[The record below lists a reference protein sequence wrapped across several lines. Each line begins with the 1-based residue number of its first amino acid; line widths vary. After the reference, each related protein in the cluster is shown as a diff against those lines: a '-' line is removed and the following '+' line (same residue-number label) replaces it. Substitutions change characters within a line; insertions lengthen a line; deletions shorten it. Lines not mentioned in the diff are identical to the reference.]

1 MAKNLPIT
9 HSTILMLFIIY
20 LSTAGSNQCVGNVD
34 YQELLE
40 AENGYTNPQTPVY
53 EYVFINMF

>member
-1 MAKNLPIT
+1 
-9 HSTILMLFIIY
+9 MLFIIY
-20 LSTAGSNQCVGNVD
+20 LSTAGSNQYVGNVD